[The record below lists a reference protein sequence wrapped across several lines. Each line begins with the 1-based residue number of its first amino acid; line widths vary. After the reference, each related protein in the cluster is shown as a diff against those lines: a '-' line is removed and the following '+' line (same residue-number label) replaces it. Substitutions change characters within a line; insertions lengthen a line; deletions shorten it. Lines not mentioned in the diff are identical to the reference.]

1 MDNLISGEILLYV
14 VRISGYYYGTTG
26 EKNHCQGAD
35 CMKEV
40 EVRRTLGKVPCIG
53 ACIILILCILIG
65 CSSSDS
71 GPRYGTFVDS
81 AAEGITFKTETRSGE
96 TDSHGR
102 FTYEPG
108 ETVTF
113 SIGGIILGTT
123 TGKSVITPVDLV
135 PGAQD
140 ESDPAVTN
148 ITRFL
153 ITLDE
158 DDNPVNGITIS
169 TQLRAAL
176 ADISVDFK
184 QQDSSLFAQD
194 TAMLEV
200 ISIVNNLY
208 STAESRERTLCSVQ
222 DAQEHLRKTIEEL
235 VKSGYEKS
243 GGSSGGG
250 GGGSG
255 GGSGGGGCG

>member
-1 MDNLISGEILLYV
+1 
-14 VRISGYYYGTTG
+14 
-26 EKNHCQGAD
+26 
-35 CMKEV
+35 MKKD
-40 EVRRTLGKVPCIG
+40 EVRRTPERVSCIG
-53 ACIILILCILIG
+53 ACIILVLCVLIG

-71 GPRYGTFVDS
+71 NQRDGIFMDS
-81 AAEGITFKTETRSGE
+81 AVEGITFKTETISGE

-123 TGKSVITPVDLV
+123 TVKPVITPVDLV
-135 PGAQD
+135 EGAQD
-140 ESDPAVTN
+140 ENDPAVTN

-158 DDNPVNGITIS
+158 DNDPDNGITIS
-169 TQLRAAL
+169 TELSAAFATL

-184 QQDSSLFAQD
+184 QDTSLFAQD
-194 TAMLEV
+194 AAILEV
-200 ISIVNNLY
+200 IKIVNNLY
-208 STAESRERTLCSVQ
+208 STAESPERTICTVQ
-222 DAQEHLRKTIEEL
+222 DAQDHLRNTIDEL
-235 VKSGYEKS
+235 AKNGYEKPGGS
-243 GGSSGGG
+243 GGDGGSGGGGGG

-255 GGSGGGGCG
+255 GGGCG